1 MKKRSHLRKLKK
13 LFCPQHDWCLYKF
26 GKKMNYVEDVDGKFN
41 FLNLQ
46 VVIIGA
52 GLSGLR
58 AAKEL
63 IKKGITSI
71 KIVEA
76 RNVKN

>member
-1 MKKRSHLRKLKK
+1 LIG
-13 LFCPQHDWCLYKF
+13 FDQIW
-26 GKKMNYVEDVDGKFN
+26 KKMNYVEDVDGKFN
-41 FLNLQ
+41 FLNFQ

-76 RNVKN
+76 RNVKNKIKLIFF